1 MSEDIRLEDLHV
13 VYPGSGE
20 VLLVSRL
27 QLEAGRVTVA
37 AGPSGSGKST
47 LGHALC
53 GLLPCLGAESSGGL
67 ALGEEQLDVAD
78 PAAWQG
84 IRGRTVRWIPQD
96 PAAAFT
102 ATRKVLPQ
110 MLEGMGKDALERYGE
125 RLQRLLESLGLPD
138 ADVLARTHAFEL
150 SGGMLQR
157 AAAVSAFLPG
167 PRLVVADEPTAHL
180 DPPRTLLMARILT
193 TLARFTGTTI
203 LWITH
208 DLRLA
213 AAIADR
219 IVMLKE
225 GRVDEEG
232 PAGAVLR
239 PASDTSRPL
248 IEACERLALPLP

>member
-1 MSEDIRLEDLHV
+1 MSDDIRLEDVQV
-13 VYPGSGE
+13 VYPVSGE
-20 VLLVSRL
+20 VLLVSRMV
-27 QLEAGRVTVA
+27 LEGGRVTVA

-53 GLLPCLGAESSGGL
+53 GLLPYLGAKVSGGL
-67 ALGEEQLDVAD
+67 ALGEQTLDLGDVK
-78 PAAWQG
+78 AWRRL
-84 IRGRTVRWIPQD
+84 RGRAMRWIPQD

-102 ATRKVLPQ
+102 PTRRVLPQ
-110 MLEGMGKDALERYGE
+110 MLEGMGKDPMGAYGE
-125 RLQRLLESLGLPD
+125 RLGRLLKSLGLPD
-138 ADVLARTHAFEL
+138 AETLDRTHAFEM

-157 AAAVSAFLPG
+157 AASVSAFLPG

-225 GRVDEEG
+225 GRVEQEG
-232 PAGAVLR
+232 PARVVL
-239 PASDTSRPL
+239 SRQEGKSQPL